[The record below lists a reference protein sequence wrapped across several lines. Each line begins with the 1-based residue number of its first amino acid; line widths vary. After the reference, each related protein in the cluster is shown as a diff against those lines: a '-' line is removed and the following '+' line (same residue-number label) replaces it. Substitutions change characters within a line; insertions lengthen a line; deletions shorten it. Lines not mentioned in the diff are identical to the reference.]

1 MHKKRFHNFLL
12 FIFFLAIEVLIALY
26 VHDTF
31 VRPYL
36 GDVLVV
42 VVLYFFVRIWLP
54 ESPAQSGWLPGIIFL
69 FAAAVE
75 TLQYFH
81 LVEILG
87 VENNPFLRT
96 VLGATFDIK
105 DIVCYGAGCVLLWIC
120 ERAFCKRKDER

>member
-12 FIFFLAIEVLIALY
+12 FIFLLAIEVLIALY

-75 TLQYFH
+75 ALQYFH

-120 ERAFCKRKDER
+120 ERTFCKRKGER